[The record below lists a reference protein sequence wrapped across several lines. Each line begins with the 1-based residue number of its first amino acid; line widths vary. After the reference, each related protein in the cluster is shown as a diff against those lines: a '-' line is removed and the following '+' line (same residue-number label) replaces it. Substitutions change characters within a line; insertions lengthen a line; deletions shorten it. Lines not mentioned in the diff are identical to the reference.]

1 MKDLKLVFK
10 YLKGS
15 HGYAILSLIFALLSV
30 LAKMA
35 IPYVAGLAI
44 DHISKGQTDIS
55 LDLILI
61 GAFIIGGMIFRYLFD
76 LFTSYLGQK
85 LVKNMRDQVFA
96 SFNRVSLRYIDNHY
110 HGDLVLRL
118 VNDIENVQTGLIV
131 GAGALYEG
139 IVQIAVTLVF
149 MFMLNWIL
157 ALTVIVLTPLSIL
170 VSKFVSSHN
179 SKYYKEQNAKTGT
192 LTAYSLESITNL
204 ETAKAYGFTAT
215 KETEFDQLNESLRV
229 SNFKST
235 FAVGWINPSTRLVN
249 NIIYAVITFLGAYL
263 ILHNPGLGIADF
275 GVGAL
280 SALLSYAYQYM
291 SPFNEISNVASEVS
305 YALASFKRIDSLIE
319 THDDVDAGTVSLN
332 EPVKTLK
339 ADHIDFSYDGKRPI
353 IKDMN
358 VEIYQGHKIALVGP
372 TGCGKTTIINLLLRF
387 YDPQN
392 GGFVVNGKNTR
403 EYPKSELRKH
413 IGMVLQDTWLFNGSI
428 KDNIAY
434 GKPEASLEEIKAAAI
449 KAHADDFIRQ
459 LPQGYDTIVSNSSGL
474 STGEKQLLCVARIML
489 IEPEV
494 VILDEATSNIDLRT
508 ELLLSKSFDELM
520 KGKTS
525 LVVAHRLSTIKN
537 ADLILVL
544 KDGAV
549 IEQGNFSEL
558 MAQNGFFKELYD
570 SQLS

>member
-1 MKDLKLVFK
+1 MKDIKIFFK

-15 HGYAILSLIFALLSV
+15 TGYAILSLIFALVSV
-30 LAKMA
+30 CCKMA

-44 DHISKGQTDIS
+44 DRISQGSRDLS
-55 LDLILI
+55 LYLILI
-61 GAFIIGGMIFRYLFD
+61 GGFIVAGMIFRYLFD

-85 LVKNMRDQVFA
+85 LVKRMRDQVYA
-96 SFNRVSLRYIDNHY
+96 SFNRVSLRYIDNHF
-110 HGDLVLRL
+110 HGDLLLRL
-118 VNDIENVQTGLIV
+118 VNDIENVQNGLIV
-131 GAGALYEG
+131 GAAALYEG

-157 ALTVIVLTPLSIL
+157 ALTVILLTPLSIL

-179 SKYYKEQNAKTGT
+179 SKYYKEQNAKTGV
-192 LTAYSLESITNL
+192 LTAYALESITNL
-204 ETAKAYGFTAT
+204 ETTRAYGLEEEKA
-215 KETEFDQLNESLRV
+215 KKFDEINASLKT

-263 ILHNPGLGIADF
+263 ILHNPGLGISGF

-305 YALASFKRIDSLIE
+305 YALASFKRIDDLINV
-319 THDDVDAGTVSLN
+319 HDDVDEGKAPLN
-332 EPVKTLK
+332 ESIDQLE
-339 ADHIDFSYDGKRPI
+339 ASHINFSYDGKRQI
-353 IKDMN
+353 IEDMN
-358 VEIYQGHKIALVGP
+358 VAIYKGHKIALVGP

-387 YDPQN
+387 YDPQTGN
-392 GGFVVNGKNTR
+392 FIVNGKPSTA
-403 EYPKSELRKH
+403 YPKSELRKH
-413 IGMVLQDTWLFNGSI
+413 IGMVLQDTWLFNGTVRE
-428 KDNIAY
+428 NIAY
-434 GKPEASLEEIKAAAI
+434 GKKDASLEQVVEAAKKAR
-449 KAHADDFIRQ
+449 ADEFIRQ
-459 LPQGYDTIVSNSSGL
+459 LPKGYDTPVSNSSGL

-508 ELLLSKSFDELM
+508 ELLLANSFDELM

-544 KDGAV
+544 KSGRI
-549 IEQGNFSEL
+549 IEQGNFQEL
-558 MAQNGFFKELYD
+558 LAKNGFFKELYN

>member
-1 MKDLKLVFK
+1 MKDIKIFFK

-15 HGYAILSLIFALLSV
+15 TGYAILSLIFALVSV
-30 LAKMA
+30 CCKMA

-44 DHISKGQTDIS
+44 DRISQGSRDLS
-55 LDLILI
+55 LCLILI
-61 GAFIIGGMIFRYLFD
+61 GGFIVAGMIFRYLFD

-85 LVKNMRDQVFA
+85 LVKRMRDQVYA
-96 SFNRVSLRYIDNHY
+96 SFNRVSLRYIDNHF
-110 HGDLVLRL
+110 HGDLLLRL
-118 VNDIENVQTGLIV
+118 VNDIENVQNGLIV
-131 GAGALYEG
+131 GAAALYEG

-157 ALTVIVLTPLSIL
+157 ALTVILLTPLSIL

-179 SKYYKEQNAKTGT
+179 SKYYKEQNAKTGV
-192 LTAYSLESITNL
+192 LTAYALESITNL
-204 ETAKAYGFTAT
+204 ETTRAYGLEEEKA
-215 KETEFDQLNESLRV
+215 KKFDEINASLKT

-263 ILHNPGLGIADF
+263 ILRNPGLGISGF

-305 YALASFKRIDSLIE
+305 YALASFKRIDDLINV
-319 THDDVDAGTVSLN
+319 HDDVDEGKAPLN
-332 EPVKTLK
+332 ESIDQLE
-339 ADHIDFSYDGKRPI
+339 ASHINFSYDGKRQI
-353 IKDMN
+353 IEDMN
-358 VEIYQGHKIALVGP
+358 VAIYKGHKIALVGP

-387 YDPQN
+387 YDPQTGN
-392 GGFVVNGKNTR
+392 FIVNGKPSTA
-403 EYPKSELRKH
+403 YPKSELRKH
-413 IGMVLQDTWLFNGSI
+413 IGMVLQDTWLFNGTVRE
-428 KDNIAY
+428 NIAY
-434 GKPEASLEEIKAAAI
+434 GKKDASLEQVVEAAKKAR
-449 KAHADDFIRQ
+449 ADEFVRQ
-459 LPQGYDTIVSNSSGL
+459 LPKGYNTPVSNSSGL

-508 ELLLSKSFDELM
+508 ELLLANSFDELM

-544 KDGAV
+544 KSGRI
-549 IEQGNFSEL
+549 IEQGNFQEL
-558 MAQNGFFKELYD
+558 LAKNGFFKELYN